1 VVLLSTLVHAN
12 IIAILA
18 SVAAR
23 KDVRVYVREATTASI
38 EKRFSKDIRSNVV
51 AGLRRWLYPLAS
63 GVIANSKGVAKD
75 LISHSNLER
84 RKIFIISNGLNVD
97 LALEKSR
104 EPVDHAFFNRKTIP
118 VIVSVGRLSVE
129 KDFSTLIL
137 AFKKVL
143 LSREAHLLILGEG
156 SLRREL
162 EGLIRRLGLEGRA
175 DLPGFVHNPYKYVC
189 RSEVF
194 VLSSLYEGFPNSLL
208 EAMVVGT
215 PVVATDCQSGPR
227 EILEDGR
234 YGALVRLGDVDEMA
248 QAILAA
254 LDDRLAKPSLT
265 HLRDLYSIDHIAR
278 RYEQIL

>member
-1 VVLLSTLVHAN
+1 MGQPGRGPIDRHRLLADHAG
-12 IIAILA
+12 AHLCT
-18 SVAAR
+18 
-23 KDVRVYVREATTASI
+23 D
-38 EKRFSKDIRSNVV
+38 
-51 AGLRRWLYPLAS
+51 RR
-63 GVIANSKGVAKD
+63 
-75 LISHSNLER
+75 R
-84 RKIFIISNGLNVD
+84 D
-97 LALEKSR
+97 LA
-104 EPVDHAFFNRKTIP
+104 
-118 VIVSVGRLSVE
+118 
-129 KDFSTLIL
+129 
-137 AFKKVL
+137 
-143 LSREAHLLILGEG
+143 
-156 SLRREL
+156 RRVQP
-162 EGLIRRLGLEGRA
+162 GRA